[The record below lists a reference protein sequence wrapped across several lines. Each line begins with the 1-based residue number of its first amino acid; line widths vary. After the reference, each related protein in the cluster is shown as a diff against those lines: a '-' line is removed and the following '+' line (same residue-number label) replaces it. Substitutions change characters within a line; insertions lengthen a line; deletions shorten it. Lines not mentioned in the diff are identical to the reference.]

1 MMKIKNI
8 HIKAILMMVIMSL
21 VTFSCS
27 DDDDKNFGS
36 VSSTELDAIIVEA
49 QDIINNVPDVF
60 SIGDYNPSAIA
71 LIQKALDK
79 AIEIQKYAYDQEQLE
94 FGVSQLRDAI
104 NRADKMRVAEALP
117 WIQQEND
124 TYIQLSDNF
133 KEVLT
138 GTFTMEMKFFV
149 VDRRTKG
156 HSNNLFSV
164 EQPGPDRGFAVR
176 YFSDGKIQVVVGTGS
191 GWPDTGDQ
199 AGAGTI
205 VTGEWINIA
214 VTSNGAKQ
222 IMYINGAKVAEN
234 EATPVIP
241 ENPFVIGNS
250 PEWTDRVC
258 NVVVQD
264 FRVWDSVLE
273 ESTIVANT
281 TADFNGTESG
291 LECYFPFNIN
301 LGGEFKDL
309 TGKYTATLKGKIDW
323 VDELPEPVVIN
334 LDYTALNDAIAEL
347 EALKPTIVEGTNN
360 GDYPV
365 GTIAFIDDLIK
376 QGNDKLSTAI
386 RQSEVDDF
394 ATYITDNIKTIKS
407 MLVGDTNGIFIDRNN
422 ADAVGLRITP
432 NYTPQGD
439 YTVEFEV
446 NVKSLNGYNNADLF
460 NNGQYG
466 VWVFGYE
473 ELTEENVLNSGG
485 LRNFTRKTDNSGWEE
500 GPTAPALTVK
510 PGDWH
515 HIAIVHHENLN
526 GEKVTIMYVDGVE
539 TGRDNIGVPAES
551 GWGEMWLGNGW
562 GKMDGYIKD
571 FRLWDVARNASDLD
585 ADITGTE
592 AGLNAYFP
600 LDKVA
605 GVKFNDVTGNYQGE
619 MRGISWNK

>member
-1 MMKIKNI
+1 
-8 HIKAILMMVIMSL
+8 MVIMSL